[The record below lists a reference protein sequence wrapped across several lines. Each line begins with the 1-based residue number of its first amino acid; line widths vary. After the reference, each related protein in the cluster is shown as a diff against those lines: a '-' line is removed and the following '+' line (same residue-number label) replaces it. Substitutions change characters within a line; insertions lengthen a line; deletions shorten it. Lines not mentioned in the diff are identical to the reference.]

1 MLGVF
6 AAITRTSLLFLNIQ
20 FSYLYSFL
28 AFSIGPLQNFL
39 FIINST
45 WEIHFST
52 LFSVVLNFWE
62 CQSNRSSK
70 YCVSYSKPCLI
81 KKCKTVSFSSFFALQ
96 PQNSMPD
103 VVVWLISGTKR
114 IASFRIPAYDVLY
127 SPNVESC
134 GQYCSKVFNMFMKVT
149 IQFVVRLLV
158 YFQRGIDRDSWVF
171 LFLIILLLWQNAR
184 ICGKKEFIQDWQTI
198 LSCCWNV
205 FTNKK
210 RRFSIFESPIIHSV
224 WPSKFVFIVSKCSWE
239 DCIFLRAFENI
250 NLCKTLGANV
260 AYYGDSEVFNGT
272 LDSTYFKH

>member
-1 MLGVF
+1 MF
-6 AAITRTSLLFLNIQ
+6 D
-20 FSYLYSFL
+20 
-28 AFSIGPLQNFL
+28 
-39 FIINST
+39 
-45 WEIHFST
+45 
-52 LFSVVLNFWE
+52 
-62 CQSNRSSK
+62 
-70 YCVSYSKPCLI
+70 
-81 KKCKTVSFSSFFALQ
+81 KKVPWFHGKTVSFSSFFAFQ

-158 YFQRGIDRDSWVF
+158 YFQRGIDSDSWIF
-171 LFLIILLLWQNAR
+171 FFLIILLLWQNAR

-224 WPSKFVFIVSKCSWE
+224 WPRLPNLFLLFPNALGKTAYSLEHLKTSTCAKRWE
-239 DCIFLRAFENI
+239 QM
-250 NLCKTLGANV
+250 
-260 AYYGDSEVFNGT
+260 
-272 LDSTYFKH
+272 